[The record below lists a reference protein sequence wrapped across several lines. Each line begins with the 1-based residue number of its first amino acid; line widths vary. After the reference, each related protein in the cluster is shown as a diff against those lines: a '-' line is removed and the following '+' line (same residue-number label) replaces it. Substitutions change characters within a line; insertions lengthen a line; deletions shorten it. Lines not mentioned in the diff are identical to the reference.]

1 MAAIDFPSGPVLNQ
15 IFTTG
20 SSVWQWDGTAWRV
33 VRQLQPEPLASYTGI
48 NLGNASVTGGFT
60 GGYFAQQIVQASSPF
75 FVNGLRATSSYSIPS
90 GSSAMSA
97 GPITIASGVT
107 VTVPSGSKWVVL

>member
-1 MAAIDFPSGPVLNQ
+1 MAAIDFPASPVTNQ

-33 VRQLQPEPLASYTGI
+33 VRQLQPEPLASYTAI

-60 GGYFAQQIVQASSPF
+60 GGFFVQSVVQASTPF
-75 FVNGLRATSSYSIPS
+75 INNALVARASYTIPTGYSS
-90 GSSAMSA
+90 MST
-97 GPITIASGVT
+97 GPITLAAGVT
-107 VTVPSGSKWVVL
+107 VTIPSGSKWVVL